1 MKFLDLEDPG
11 TPDVYSAD
19 ICIVGSGPA
28 GTTIAR
34 ELLRSGLRVIL
45 VESGGLTENAE
56 THALYD
62 GDTVGH
68 TVYMMHGRHR
78 VFGGSGTQWGG
89 RCALLDPIDFEQR
102 DWIGFSGWPFGYE
115 DLLPYYE
122 RAKSVSN
129 FENHWIDDDSAAKL
143 LKAAPKPF
151 AGGKL
156 QRMVWRVA
164 SPDLRPSLRTY
175 LTLGYRKH
183 FDYGKAYRSELEQ
196 SPTTQVLLNA
206 NMVGMATSADGR
218 RVEEIA
224 VSTLDGRR
232 ARVRAGR
239 FVLATSGI
247 ENARQLLIA
256 PPPLRERANRHD
268 LVGRLLS
275 QHPRGDFGEI
285 VVTHEQARRIQS
297 AFHRFLVPPRVPVQ
311 YEVGFALTEA
321 AQREHKLVNASAA
334 LVYYAHDN
342 TPWKA
347 GKRLMLAIKR
357 LRTYRGMLPDALKLV
372 VGTPAIAG
380 NVARRYL
387 LGRKLHHTMPSI
399 HVEIDLEQVPNPE
412 SRILLSF
419 RRDRFGNPL
428 ARADWRIAPIER
440 RTARFFADA
449 LDEELRLMDLG
460 YFKGKPWLYNDEPL
474 STDDLFGNYHF
485 IGTTRM
491 DADATRGVV
500 DPDCRVH
507 GVENL
512 YCAGASVF
520 PTGGHANPT
529 LTIVALAIRLADHL
543 KSDKR
548 DVKEKRNA
556 GDTFAQDMSANEE
569 QFAR

>member
-1 MKFLDLEDPG
+1 MTFFDLEDSAAPEA
-11 TPDVYSAD
+11 YSAD
-19 ICIVGSGPA
+19 ICIIGSGPA

-34 ELLRSGLRVIL
+34 ELLGSGLRVIV

-68 TVYMMHGRHR
+68 TLNMMEGRHR
-78 VFGGSGTQWGG
+78 VFGGAGTRWGG

-102 DWIGFSGWPFGYE
+102 DWIPLSGWPFRYE
-115 DLLPYYE
+115 DLLSFYE

-129 FENHWIDDDSAAKL
+129 FENHWIDDDIAAER

-151 AGGKL
+151 TGGKL
-156 QRMVWRVA
+156 QRMIWRVA
-164 SPDLRPSLRTY
+164 SPDLRPGLRTY
-175 LTLGYRKH
+175 LTLGYRTH
-183 FDYGKAYRSELEQ
+183 FDYGKAYRRQLEE

-206 NMVGMATSADGR
+206 TMIGMSTSADGR
-218 RVEEIA
+218 RVEDIT

-232 ARVRAGR
+232 AKVRAGR

-247 ENARQLLIA
+247 ENARQLLMA

-268 LVGRLLS
+268 LVGRFLG

-285 VVTHEQARRIQS
+285 VVTPEQARRIQG

-347 GKRLMLAIKR
+347 GKRLVLAARR
-357 LRTYRGMLPDALKLV
+357 LKAYRGMLADAVKLV
-372 VGTPAIAG
+372 AGIPAIAG

-399 HVEIDLEQVPNPE
+399 HVELDLEQAPNPE

-460 YFKGKPWLYNDEPL
+460 TFKGKPWLYNDEPL
-474 STDDLFGNYHF
+474 STDDLCGNYHF
-485 IGTTRM
+485 IGATRM

-500 DPDCRVH
+500 DVDCRVH

-543 KSDKR
+543 KTGKQDALE
-548 DVKEKRNA
+548 VQNA
-556 GDTFAQDMSANEE
+556 NDAPRPALVS
-569 QFAR
+569 